1 MGYPDHA
8 TFEAA
13 RTRRAP
19 PRSQAHLKAAR
30 DRQVKSHDDNARLFL
45 RALNALKFSD
55 LRAVNVTRC
64 QRWHPPS
71 STPWNCADWSNALC
85 GEAGELANVIK
96 KIRRHDTGA
105 VNKGDPSKA
114 ELVAMAAA
122 EIADVVIYA
131 DLLAHHFGIDLGD
144 AIKEKFNRVSKK
156 YGFPERLGK

>member
-19 PRSQAHLKAAR
+19 PRQKVNEGKKRGTAAHEEHAR
-30 DRQVKSHDDNARLFL
+30 KTAEAING
-45 RALNALKFSD
+45 LKFSD
-55 LRAVNVTRC
+55 LRVVNVSRC
-64 QRWHPPS
+64 VRWHPPS

-85 GEAGELANVIK
+85 GEAGELANVVK

-105 VNKGDPSKA
+105 VNEGDPSRD
-114 ELVAMAAA
+114 ELVGMAAA
-122 EIADVVIYA
+122 ELADVVIYA
-131 DLLAHHFGIDLGD
+131 DLLAHHFGIDLGN
-144 AIKEKFNRVSKK
+144 AIQLKFNRVSKK